1 MKKLMTNNRILV
13 TAFCPYH
20 IGHFTIVGFTLK
32 SLISGAHFE
41 GMLTTL
47 CGYCVIGLS
56 LVVLHSLTTFFKWKR
71 PSRVIGLCY
80 VVVKVRNSKKEF
92 SNNSISQFQ
101 KFDFPG
107 CFVTGNGSSSIS
119 SYLWLVV
126 GHLLSGSI

>member
-1 MKKLMTNNRILV
+1 MKPYSEENKALDFLFS
-13 TAFCPYH
+13 AFCPYH

-56 LVVLHSLTTFFKWKR
+56 LVILHSITTFFKWKR

-80 VVVKVRNSKKEF
+80 VVVKVQYKYILNLPSDL
-92 SNNSISQFQ
+92 N
-101 KFDFPG
+101 
-107 CFVTGNGSSSIS
+107 C
-119 SYLWLVV
+119 
-126 GHLLSGSI
+126 